1 MSELA
6 NRVNALAVE
15 YEHTDND
22 ERREMLGI
30 KLKELSLRLI
40 LGARTADVGNDKL
53 QKMMSKRSEIVAFDA
68 VAAVEAGGKYARGFD
83 GVTFVECMEY
93 ALKAF
98 SSDRGNFVTLLLK
111 AYKQRIM
118 GTVQE
123 EYNAQK
129 NTNIKMSNVLL
140 RKNKAFNNMLRVYAQ
155 ENPSYA
161 GVKLM
166 DLSRQQIHEVMD
178 AMGMSQSE
186 EEGYYK
192 IAVQLRAIRQ
202 SSAATS
208 KSENADEDEERDE
221 LSKVS
226 GSYIDVERYD
236 FYNEV
241 IGWYK
246 WVFGQAT
253 ATQKK
258 YFACFVVQDCLNAGN
273 LGLLAYLQDFYDEGY
288 YIYVL
293 RSNKYST
300 AIQDMSVAEY
310 HQVGKAAISKKRA
323 EYVALLMEAK
333 NKGD

>member
-1 MSELA
+1 MNELA
-6 NRVNALAVE
+6 NRVNALAME
-15 YEHTDND
+15 YEHAHDA
-22 ERREMLGI
+22 ERREMLGV

-53 QKMMSKRSEIVAFDA
+53 QKMMHKRTEIVAFDA
-68 VAAVEAGGKYARGFD
+68 VAAVETGGRYARGFD
-83 GVTFVECMEY
+83 GVTFVECMDY

-98 SSDRGNFVTLLLK
+98 SSDKGSFVTLLLTV
-111 AYKQRIM
+111 YKQRVM
-118 GTVQE
+118 GAVQE

-129 NTNIKMSNVLL
+129 NTNIRMSAVLL
-140 RKNKAFNNMLRVYAQ
+140 RKNKDFNNMLRAYAQ

-161 GVKLM
+161 GAKLM
-166 DLSRQQIHEVMD
+166 DLSRQQIHEVVE
-178 AMGMSQSE
+178 AMGLPQSA

-192 IAVQLRAIRQ
+192 IAIQLRDIRK
-202 SSAATS
+202 SSAAAA

-226 GSYIDVERYD
+226 GSYLEVERYD

-241 IGWYK
+241 IGWYQ

-253 ATQKK
+253 ATQRK

-273 LGLLAYLQDFYDEGY
+273 LGLLSYLKDFYDEGY
-288 YIYVL
+288 YLYVL

-300 AIQDMSVAEY
+300 AIQDVSVAEY

-323 EYVALLMEAK
+323 EYVALVREARSK
-333 NKGD
+333 VN